1 MFSGPFLCED
11 LRSVGPLEKFKFPT
25 MAQLLPPPTPN
36 RDFSREDDSDSD
48 VSEDSAGACF
58 QTFHIKIPIFVRE
71 ILQIYPS
78 SK

>member
-11 LRSVGPLEKFKFPT
+11 LRSVGPLENLYFSV
-25 MAQLLPPPTPN
+25 MSLLPPPTPT

-58 QTFHIKIPIFVRE
+58 WIFSLLV
-71 ILQIYPS
+71 
-78 SK
+78 